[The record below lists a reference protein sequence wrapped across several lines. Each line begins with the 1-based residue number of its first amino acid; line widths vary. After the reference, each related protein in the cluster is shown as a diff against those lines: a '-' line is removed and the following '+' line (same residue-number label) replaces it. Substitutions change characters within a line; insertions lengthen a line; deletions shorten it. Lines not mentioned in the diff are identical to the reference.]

1 MGYYLTDGI
10 YPQWATFVKTIQSPL
25 GNKTKYF
32 AKAQEAVRKDVERA
46 FGVLQSRF
54 AIVRGPAHFWDK
66 DTLREIMTA
75 CVIMHNMIIEDERNE
90 DEDVDIHYE
99 GVGQLVTTTPPEQC
113 NRTREFSDFIQ
124 AHCDIRNRETRQQL
138 QQDLIEHLWQRHADL
153 YWSSTMYLY
162 F

>member
-54 AIVRGPAHFWDK
+54 AIVRGPARFWDK
-66 DTLREIMTA
+66 DTLREIFDSLRYNA
-75 CVIMHNMIIEDERNE
+75 QYDNLR
-90 DEDVDIHYE
+90 
-99 GVGQLVTTTPPEQC
+99 
-113 NRTREFSDFIQ
+113 
-124 AHCDIRNRETRQQL
+124 
-138 QQDLIEHLWQRHADL
+138 
-153 YWSSTMYLY
+153 
-162 F
+162 